1 MQLSYTFKEV
11 LIVQG
16 FKNQTFRRNGL
27 FAVNIVI
34 PLIFGLL
41 IYLTKAER
49 TYLSDFL
56 SAYRSA
62 LPIIDYP
69 EIIRNYACDFLWA
82 YSLFFCLRL
91 SMGEKLKG
99 KHNLM
104 AVVVTSIT
112 AVGLETIQLI
122 QTIPGVYDPWDIAVE
137 LTAIVIAN
145 LISTIIERRFN
156 NYEKA

>member
-1 MQLSYTFKEV
+1 
-11 LIVQG
+11 
-16 FKNQTFRRNGL
+16 
-27 FAVNIVI
+27 
-34 PLIFGLL
+34 
-41 IYLTKAER
+41 
-49 TYLSDFL
+49 
-56 SAYRSA
+56 
-62 LPIIDYP
+62 
-69 EIIRNYACDFLWA
+69 
-82 YSLFFCLRL
+82 
-91 SMGEKLKG
+91 MGEKLKG